1 MSTKKDLRYFSSW
14 WFHIWFHPISKK
26 TFVKLDHLLKNRVE
40 NSQNIW
46 VATTKFWKLWGF
58 KGENGL
64 KLVTN
69 KTTSIVG
76 EKKQKQCH
84 FSSKISYVEKM
95 GGFSINTRCRNPDQ
109 WSVQKEIFIDLDSRG
124 TPPTSTRGTR
134 QLFFCP
140 FEKKWIFFELQSSTS
155 QGRPNTKK
163 HLGIPQNG
171 LTNHLDVHRRNYP
184 CFGPPKKKPLKV
196 WSLRVYL

>member
-1 MSTKKDLRYFSSW
+1 MVSPHFKKKHLS
-14 WFHIWFHPISKK
+14 
-26 TFVKLDHLLKNRVE
+26 KLDHLLKNRVE

-58 KGENGL
+58 KGGNGL

-76 EKKQKQCH
+76 EQKTKTVPL
-84 FSSKISYVEKM
+84 FFKISYVEKM

-109 WSVQKEIFIDLDSRG
+109 WSVQKDIFIDLDSRG
-124 TPPTSTRGTR
+124 TPPRSTRVTR

-140 FEKKWIFFELQSSTS
+140 FEQMWIFSTPIIYLSGVLIPIKSGYTPEWSHQSSGWCS
-155 QGRPNTKK
+155 
-163 HLGIPQNG
+163 
-171 LTNHLDVHRRNYP
+171 
-184 CFGPPKKKPLKV
+184 
-196 WSLRVYL
+196 

>member
-1 MSTKKDLRYFSSW
+1 MVSPNF
-14 WFHIWFHPISKK
+14 KK

-76 EKKQKQCH
+76 EQKTKTVPL
-84 FSSKISYVEKM
+84 FFKISYVEKM
-95 GGFSINTRCRNPDQ
+95 GGFSINTRGRNPDQ
-109 WSVQKEIFIDLDSRG
+109 WSVQKDIFIDLDSKG
-124 TPPTSTRGTR
+124 TPPTSTRVTR
-134 QLFFCP
+134 QLFLFHLKRC
-140 FEKKWIFFELQSSTS
+140 FSTPIIYLS
-155 QGRPNTKK
+155 GV
-163 HLGIPQNG
+163 LIPRSIW
-171 LTNHLDVHRRNYP
+171 VYP
-184 CFGPPKKKPLKV
+184 RMVSLIIWMMFIGKTIRVSVPPKKKPHQKFEV
-196 WSLRVYL
+196 CVFTFSG